1 MVIAKYHHDNSKGN
15 GNGNINGTG
24 NANDN
29 QTKAS
34 SPWQWYDGEYGDHEY
49 DEAMQNI
56 IIVGTLLMALVMS
69 LKKVV
74 EEDSE
79 GKLGWYWTMEVT
91 QKENQQE

>member
-1 MVIAKYHHDNSKGN
+1 MTIVKVMVMVISMVLVMLMIIRGKK
-15 GNGNINGTG
+15 
-24 NANDN
+24 
-29 QTKAS
+29 QS

-74 EEDSE
+74 DEDSE

-91 QKENQQE
+91 